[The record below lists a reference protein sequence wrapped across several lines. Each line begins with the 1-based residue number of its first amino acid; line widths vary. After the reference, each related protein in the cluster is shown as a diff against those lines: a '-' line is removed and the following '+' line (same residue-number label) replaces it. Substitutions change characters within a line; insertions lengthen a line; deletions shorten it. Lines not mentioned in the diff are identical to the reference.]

1 MAGIQISIDTSDLRK
16 ADLWLATIRGELDF
30 VSSRALTATAKS
42 IHANLKRRL
51 PGAVASP
58 TSWTTRGLL
67 VRYSTRANPTAMV
80 GFNYGDKFGP
90 EGSFGP
96 SSFQS
101 SKIGVPSGRYMDVLA
116 RGGLRSAKSSELALR
131 RVGLMR
137 SNQFLV
143 PGGGRGSSGYGIG
156 KKNSYGNVPG
166 GNYQQLLSFFRAN
179 RDIGITSNRPQ
190 GAGSRGRSAA
200 KRKEVDLF
208 IDRRKG
214 GAIMQRM
221 GKGPKGGT
229 GKGTGKPGRPQTTG
243 YKRGIKAAFWMVD
256 APRYTVRFPV
266 RQIAEAQFKAE
277 VGGHF
282 RQALEWALK
291 NPKRR

>member
-1 MAGIQISIDTSDLRK
+1 VAGIQISIDTSDLRK
-16 ADLWLATIRGELDF
+16 ADLWLASISGNLDF
-30 VSSRALTATAKS
+30 VSSRAITATAKS

-51 PGAVASP
+51 PNAVTKP

-67 VRYSTRANPTAMV
+67 VRYATRANPTAAV
-80 GFNYGDKFGP
+80 GFNYGG
-90 EGSFGP
+90 GSFDEVGRM
-96 SSFQS
+96 SGM
-101 SKIGVPSGRYMDVLA
+101 GVPSGRYMDVLA

-131 RVGLMR
+131 RVGAMR

-143 PGGGRGSSGYGIG
+143 PGGGPGSLGYGIG
-156 KKNSYGNVPG
+156 KKNRYGNVPG

-179 RDIGITSNRPQ
+179 RDQGVTSNAPK
-190 GAGSRGRSAA
+190 GPGSRGRTAA
-200 KRKEVDLF
+200 KRREVDLF

-214 GAIMQRM
+214 GMIAQRY

-229 GKGTGKPGRPQTTG
+229 GKGTGNPGRPQTVG
-243 YKRGIKAAFWMVD
+243 YRRGFRPAFWITD
-256 APRYTVRFPV
+256 QPHYQVRFPV
-266 RQIAEAQFKAE
+266 RVIAEAQFKAE

-291 NPKRR
+291 NPKRS

>member
-1 MAGIQISIDTSDLRK
+1 MAGIQLSIDASDLRK

-30 VSSRALTATAKS
+30 VASRAITATAKS

-58 TSWTTRGLL
+58 TNWTTRGLL
-67 VRYSTRANPTAMV
+67 VRYATRTNPTAAV
-80 GFNYGDKFGP
+80 GFNYGG
-90 EGSFGP
+90 GSFDEVGRM
-96 SSFQS
+96 SGM
-101 SKIGVPSGRYMDVLA
+101 GVPSGRYMDVLA

-131 RVGLMR
+131 RVGAMR

-143 PGGGRGSSGYGIG
+143 PGGGPGSLGYGIG
-156 KKNSYGNVPG
+156 KKNRYGNVPG

-179 RDIGITSNRPQ
+179 RDIGVTSNRPQ
-190 GAGSRGRSAA
+190 GGGSRGRSAA
-200 KRKEVDLF
+200 KRREVDLF

-229 GKGTGKPGRPQTTG
+229 GIGSGKPGRPQTTG

-282 RQALEWALK
+282 RTALEQALK

>member
-1 MAGIQISIDTSDLRK
+1 VAGIQISIDASDLRK
-16 ADLWLATIRGELDF
+16 ADLWLATITGNLDF
-30 VSSRALTATAKS
+30 VASRAITATAKS

-51 PGAVASP
+51 PGAVANP
-58 TSWTTRGLL
+58 TAWTTRGLL
-67 VRYSTRANPTAMV
+67 VKYSSRRDPVAIV
-80 GFNYGDKFGP
+80 GFNYGDKYGP
-90 EGSFGP
+90 QGSFGP
-96 SSFQS
+96 SNFQS
-101 SKIGVPSGRYMDVLA
+101 KKIGVPSGRYMDVLA

-131 RVGLMR
+131 RVGAMR
-137 SNQFLV
+137 SNQFLT
-143 PGGGRGSSGYGIG
+143 PGGYGIG
-156 KKNSYGNVPG
+156 KTNSFGNVTG
-166 GNYQQLLSFFRAN
+166 GKYQQLLSFFRAN
-179 RDIGITSNRPQ
+179 RDIGATSNRPQ

-200 KRKEVDLF
+200 KRKDVDLF

-229 GKGTGKPGRPQTTG
+229 GKGTGNPGRPQTTG

-256 APRYTVRFPV
+256 APRYRVQFPV

-282 RQALEWALK
+282 RRALEHALK

>member
-30 VSSRALTATAKS
+30 VASRAITATAKS

-51 PGAVASP
+51 PSAVTKP

-67 VRYSTRANPTAMV
+67 VRYATRANPVAVV

-90 EGSFGP
+90 EGSFAP

-116 RGGLRSAKSSELALR
+116 RGGVRSAKSTELALR
-131 RVGLMR
+131 RAGAMR
-137 SNQFLV
+137 SNQFLT
-143 PGGGRGSSGYGIG
+143 PGGYGIG
-156 KKNSYGNVPG
+156 KTNSFGNVTG
-166 GNYQQLLSFFRAN
+166 GKYEQLLSFFKAN
-179 RDIGITSNRPQ
+179 RDIGATSNRPQ

-200 KRKEVDLF
+200 KRREVDLF

-214 GAIMQRM
+214 GMIAQRY

-229 GKGTGKPGRPQTTG
+229 GKGTGNPGRPQTVG
-243 YKRGIKAAFWMVD
+243 YRRGFRPAFWITD
-256 APRYTVRFPV
+256 QPHYQVRFPV
-266 RQIAEAQFKAE
+266 RVIAEAQFKAE

-291 NPKRR
+291 NPKRS

>member
-30 VSSRALTATAKS
+30 VSSRAITATAKS

-51 PGAVASP
+51 PGAVANP
-58 TSWTTRGLL
+58 TAWTTRGLL
-67 VRYSTRANPTAMV
+67 VKYASRRDPVAMV
-80 GFNYGDKFGP
+80 GFNYGDKYGP
-90 EGSFGP
+90 QGSFGP
-96 SSFQS
+96 SNFQS
-101 SKIGVPSGRYMDVLA
+101 KKIGVPSGRYMDVLA
-116 RGGLRSAKSSELALR
+116 RGGIRSAKSTELALR
-131 RVGLMR
+131 RTGLIR
-137 SNQFLV
+137 SNQFIT
-143 PGGGRGSSGYGIG
+143 PGGGPGSLGYGIG

-166 GNYQQLLSFFRAN
+166 ANYQQLLSFFRAN
-179 RDIGITSNRPQ
+179 RDEGVTSNRPQ
-190 GAGSRGRSAA
+190 GGGSRGRSAA

-214 GAIMQRM
+214 GMIAQRY

-229 GKGTGKPGRPQTTG
+229 GKGTGNPGRPQTVG
-243 YKRGIKAAFWMVD
+243 YRRGIKPAFWITEQ
-256 APRYTVRFPV
+256 PRYTVQFPIRV
-266 RQIAEAQFKAE
+266 IAERQFKAE

-291 NPKRR
+291 NPKRS